1 MHVTGEQ
8 LDKYVHDEL
17 TGTELRRVHGHL
29 DTCAEC
35 SKRAAFLKRFRDTM
49 IASRFASG
57 AVAAGHP
64 EEKKI
69 FDYVAGVLRA
79 DERKALDEHISQ
91 CSECKLLLPTEN
103 ELREF
108 EEYLAAH
115 STVKPRLVAAE
126 SWYAPILELLSMRW
140 MQVALGVVAIAA
152 LSVVLLRGPSE
163 KTQLHE
169 RTDGDAEHVRLLLP
183 AEGEVSLPTEF
194 RWQQFD
200 DATSYR
206 LIFTESENPSV
217 SFDVKAETTQVSSE
231 HIPQLLRGKSYDWRV
246 EASIGTRVLGESVSR
261 RIVIK

>member
-140 MQVALGVVAIAA
+140 MQVALGVVAVAA
-152 LSVVLLRGPSE
+152 LSILLLRVPSE
-163 KTQLHE
+163 KPQLHE
-169 RTDGDAEHVRLLLP
+169 RADLDVEHIQVLDP
-183 AEGEVSLPTEF
+183 AEGEVRLPVEF
-194 RWQQFD
+194 RWKQFD

-206 LIFTESENPSV
+206 LIFAESDDPSV
-217 SFDVKAETTQVSSE
+217 SFVVKVETTQVSSE
-231 HIPQLLRGKSYDWRV
+231 QLPQLLPGRSYDWRV
-246 EASIGTRVLGESVSR
+246 EALIGERVLGESASR